1 MMMMNFCMRPFASLN
16 NQQRR
21 AARAL
26 KDAHFSGLGI
36 AITAAWPPSL
46 IVLNTSVAYVAASS
60 GLINLA
66 VSAPHSTGSRT
77 HLQNLPSVTK
87 VGAGHTGSTALR
99 CRNFFAPPVADATGN
114 ARAKRTH
121 MRAALRDIAGNK
133 RLG

>member
-60 GLINLA
+60 GLINFA
-66 VSAPHSTGSRT
+66 VSAPHSTGVRT

-87 VGAGHTGSTALR
+87 VGAGHTGSFPLLWRKFLGPLTA
-99 CRNFFAPPVADATGN
+99 NTAGK
-114 ARAKRTH
+114 ARAKRAQT
-121 MRAALRDIAGNK
+121 RAALGDIAGA
-133 RLG
+133 GVG